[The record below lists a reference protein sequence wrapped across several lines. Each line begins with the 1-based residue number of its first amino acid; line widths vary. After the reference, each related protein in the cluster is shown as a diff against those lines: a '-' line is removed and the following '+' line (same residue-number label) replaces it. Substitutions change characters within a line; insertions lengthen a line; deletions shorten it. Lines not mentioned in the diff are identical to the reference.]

1 LKDLE
6 IIKENYTDP
15 QILTLDIEEKELAD
29 NDNTFLNAN
38 NIYTE
43 VEGEVGKNL
52 KLKDNQ
58 RVNLVG
64 IIKSRFGTAEDAR
77 KSSEKRWLSAY
88 SNYRGLYKKGVKFR
102 DSEKSRIFV
111 KITKTKVLAA
121 FGQLVDVIFG
131 AGIFP
136 IGISETKLPEGERK
150 NAHLDTQNP
159 SPTLESPD
167 NIGNRLEDETDNPYD
182 VGYEGDG
189 RILAAGET
197 LGRGEYSKTVEET
210 AEESGMLVEGLNPNP
225 QVFEL
230 SPAKKAA
237 RAMEKLIHDQI
248 EESKGSSEIRN
259 SLLEASLLG
268 TGILKGPFNFNKK
281 LNKWEMD
288 EDNNRVYAPLE
299 VRVPRI
305 EFVSC
310 WDFYPDPQATNV
322 DECEFIIHRHK
333 MNRSQ
338 LRQLR
343 NMPYF
348 NEDAIRD
355 CLREGPN
362 YIEKGFEDQLKD
374 QMSSPDES
382 GSSNFEVLEYWGIMD
397 AEYAREVGIDL
408 DEEIDDLDEVQIN
421 AWVCGNMLLRAV
433 VNPFS
438 PYRIPYHAFPYEKNP
453 YNFFGIGVAENMD
466 DSQQIMNGHARMAID
481 NLALAGS
488 LVFDVDESALVGGQ
502 TMEVYPGKIFRRQA
516 GMPGQSIYGLKFPNT
531 APENMMM
538 FDRFR
543 QLADEQTGIPSY
555 SHGQTGVQSMT
566 RTASGMSMLL
576 GAASLNIKTVVKNI
590 DDFLLKPLGE
600 SYFQWN
606 MQFFEGDLDIAGDL
620 EVKATGTNS
629 MMQKEVRS
637 QRLTMFLQTAQS
649 PAIAPFVK
657 ISKLVSEL
665 AYSLDLDPDEILND
679 PDEAAIMAQII
690 GMQNAGQTTG
700 PEAEAVGGQPGV
712 MGGVQGAP
720 QQPQELG
727 TTGTGGG
734 NIGTG
739 NVPLAGEA
747 EFSGTP
753 RAAGGAGQGS
763 PI

>member
-1 LKDLE
+1 M
-6 IIKENYTDP
+6 
-15 QILTLDIEEKELAD
+15 AD
-29 NDNTFLNAN
+29 NDNTFLGAN
-38 NIYTE
+38 QIYEE
-43 VEGEVGKNL
+43 VDGETGKKL
-52 KLKDNQ
+52 KLEDIQK
-58 RVNLVG
+58 VNLVA
-64 IIKSRFGTAEDAR
+64 IINSRFSAAEDAR
-77 KSSEKRWLSAY
+77 QNDEKRWLSSY
-88 SNYRGLYKKGVKFR
+88 ENYRGQYNSSVRFR
-102 DSEKSRIFV
+102 DSEKSRVFV
-111 KITKTKVLAA
+111 KVTKTKVLAA

-131 AGIFP
+131 TGKFP
-136 IGISETKLPEGERK
+136 IGITETKMPEGELAA
-150 NAHLDTQNP
+150 AHLDTETPVPGLEN
-159 SPTLESPD
+159 TLGEVPD
-167 NIGNRLEDETDNPYD
+167 DIGNRIEDEEPNPFD
-182 VGYEGDG
+182 VGYIGDERVLSPG
-189 RILAAGET
+189 ATFSKGVFQET
-197 LGRGEYSKTVEET
+197 LENLADEKGY
-210 AEESGMLVEGLNPNP
+210 LQEGFSANP
-225 QVFEL
+225 QHLEI
-230 SPAKKAA
+230 SPAQKAA
-237 RAMEKLIHDQI
+237 RRMEKLIHDQI
-248 EESKGSSEIRN
+248 EESSGSSELRN
-259 SLLEASLLG
+259 ALLEAALLG
-268 TGILKGPFNFNKK
+268 TGIVKGPFNFNKK
-281 LNKWEMD
+281 LNKWDTVEG
-288 EDNNRVYAPLE
+288 ERVYSPLE

-310 WDFYPDPQATNV
+310 WDFYPDPQATTI

-348 NEDAIRD
+348 DEDALRA
-355 CLREGPN
+355 CLQDGPN
-362 YIEKGFEDQLKD
+362 YVERSFESQLKD
-374 QMSSPDES
+374 DNTSPDDS
-382 GSSNFEVLEYWGIMD
+382 HHSNFEVLEHWGIMD
-397 AEYAREVGIDL
+397 AMYAREVGIELPDKV
-408 DEEIDDLDEVQIN
+408 DDLDEVQVN
-421 AWVCGNMLLRAV
+421 AWVCGGMLLRAV

-438 PYRIPYHAFPYEKNP
+438 PYRIPYNAFPYERNP

-576 GAASLNIKTVVKNI
+576 GAASLNIKTVVKNL

-606 MQFFEGDLDIAGDL
+606 MQFFEGELDVVGDL

-629 MMQKEVRS
+629 LMQKEVRS

-657 ISKLVSEL
+657 ISKLISEL

-679 PDEAAIMAQII
+679 PEEAAIMAQII

-700 PEAEAVGGQPGV
+700 PEAESPDGQPGA
-712 MGGVQGAP
+712 MGGVQGTP

-739 NVPLAGEA
+739 NVPVAGETQ
-747 EFSGTP
+747 FSGTP

-763 PI
+763 PV

>member
-1 LKDLE
+1 MAE
-6 IIKENYTDP
+6 
-15 QILTLDIEEKELAD
+15 
-29 NDNTFLNAN
+29 NDNSFLTAN
-38 NIYTE
+38 NIYEE
-43 VEGEVGKNL
+43 VEGEAGKNL
-52 KLKDNQ
+52 SLEEDQ
-58 RVNLVG
+58 QLNLVG
-64 IIKSRFGTAEDAR
+64 IIKSRFALAEESRDSDER
-77 KSSEKRWLSAY
+77 RWLRSY
-88 SNYRGLYKKGVKFR
+88 ENYRGLYNKSVKFR
-102 DSEKSRIFV
+102 ESEKSRIFV

-131 AGIFP
+131 TGKFP
-136 IGISETKLPEGERK
+136 IGIAETKLPEGEK
-150 NAHLDTQNP
+150 EDAFLDFQNP
-159 SPTLESPD
+159 SPNLEGNMPD
-167 NIGNRLEDETDNPYD
+167 NIGNRLEDAPVESIYD

-189 RILAAGET
+189 KTLKAGATYGTGLFEDTIEELAAEAGVV
-197 LGRGEYSKTVEET
+197 K
-210 AEESGMLVEGLNPNP
+210 EGTSADP
-225 QVFEL
+225 QKIEI
-230 SPAKKAA
+230 SPAQRAA
-237 RAMEKLIHDQI
+237 RRMEKLVHDQI
-248 EESKGSSEIRN
+248 EESNGGSEIR
-259 SLLEASLLG
+259 SALLEAALLG
-268 TGILKGPFNFNKK
+268 TGIVKGPFNFNKK
-281 LNKWEMD
+281 LHKWDRNETG
-288 EDNNRVYAPLE
+288 EREYSPLE

-310 WDFYPDPQATNV
+310 WDFYPDPAATNIE
-322 DECEFIIHRHK
+322 ECEYVVHRHK

-348 NEDAIRD
+348 DEEAIRE
-355 CLREGPN
+355 CIQQGPN
-362 YIEKGFEDQLKD
+362 YEEKDFESQLRDDYKA
-374 QMSSPDES
+374 DETYMP
-382 GSSNFEVLEYWGIMD
+382 NFEVLEYWGIMD
-397 AEYAREVGIDL
+397 AEYAREVGIELPDSV
-408 DEEIDDLDEVQIN
+408 DDLDEVQIN
-421 AWVCGNMLLRAV
+421 AWICGSKLLRAV
-433 VNPFS
+433 INPFT
-438 PYRIPYHAFPYEKNP
+438 PYRIPYNAFPYERNP
-453 YNFFGIGVAENMD
+453 YNFFGVGVAENMD

-502 TMEVYPGKIFRRQA
+502 NMEVYPGKIFRRQA

-576 GAASLNIKTVVKNI
+576 GAASLNIKTVVKNL

-600 SYFQWN
+600 AYFQWN
-606 MQFFEGDLDIAGDL
+606 MQFFDGEIDVAGDL

-629 MMQKEVRS
+629 LMQKEVRS

-679 PDEAAIMAQII
+679 PEEAAIMAQII

-700 PEAEAVGGQPGV
+700 EETQPGSEQPAG
-712 MGGVQGAP
+712 MGGLRGTPVEPQDLGA
-720 QQPQELG
+720 
-727 TTGTGGG
+727 TGTGGG
-734 NIGTG
+734 NIGIG
-739 NVPLAGEA
+739 NVPVAGEDT
-747 EFSGTP
+747 FSGTIGNIT
-753 RAAGGAGQGS
+753 AAS
-763 PI
+763 

>member
-1 LKDLE
+1 MAE
-6 IIKENYTDP
+6 
-15 QILTLDIEEKELAD
+15 
-29 NDNTFLNAN
+29 DNTFLSAD
-38 NIYTE
+38 NIYE
-43 VEGEVGKNL
+43 DVEGESGKTLNL
-52 KLKDNQ
+52 EIDQKQ
-58 RVNLVG
+58 NLVG
-64 IIKSRFGTAEDAR
+64 IINGRYAQAEDAR
-77 KSSEKRWLSAY
+77 QTDETRWLKAY
-88 SNYRGLYKKGVKFR
+88 ENYRGLYKNSVKFR

-131 AGIFP
+131 TGKFP
-136 IGISETKLPEGERK
+136 IGIAETKLPEGEK
-150 NAHLDTQNP
+150 ENAYLDTQNP
-159 SPTLESPD
+159 TPSIEITDENRG
-167 NIGNRLEDETDNPYD
+167 NIVDPFD

-189 RILAAGET
+189 RVLGAGST
-197 LGRGEYSKTVEET
+197 YNKVESI
-210 AEESGMLVEGLNPNP
+210 EEKADAMLTEGLSAIPDIP
-225 QVFEL
+225 EV
-230 SPAKKAA
+230 SPAEKAA
-237 RAMEKLIHDQI
+237 RRMEKLIHDQI
-248 EESKGSSEIRN
+248 EESNGSAEIRN
-259 SLLEASLLG
+259 ALLESALLG
-268 TGILKGPFNFNKK
+268 IGIVKGPFNFNKK
-281 LNKWEMD
+281 LHQWSSEGD
-288 EDNNRVYAPLE
+288 ERNYNPLE

-310 WDFYPDPQATNV
+310 WDFYPDPAATNIE
-322 DECEFIIHRHK
+322 ECEFIVHRHK
-333 MNRSQ
+333 MNKSQ

-348 NEDAIRD
+348 DKDAIRS
-355 CLREGPN
+355 CIQKGAN
-362 YIEKGFEDQLKD
+362 YVEKDFESQLKD
-374 QMSSPDES
+374 DNRSDES
-382 GSSNFEVLEYWGIMD
+382 YTSNFEILEYWGIMD
-397 AEYAREVGIDL
+397 AEYAREVGIEL
-408 DEEIDDLDEVQIN
+408 DDEIDDLDEVQIN
-421 AWVCGNMLLRAV
+421 AWVCGDTLLRAV
-433 VNPFS
+433 INPFT
-438 PYRIPYHAFPYEKNP
+438 PYRIPYNAFPYERNP

-502 TMEVYPGKIFRRQA
+502 SMEVYPGKVFRRQA

-538 FDRFR
+538 FDKFR

-576 GAASLNIKTVVKNI
+576 GASSLNIKTVIKNL

-606 MQFFEGDLDIAGDL
+606 MQFFEGGLDVKGDL

-629 MMQKEVRS
+629 LMQKEVRS

-679 PDEAAIMAQII
+679 PEEAAIMAQII
-690 GMQNAGQTTG
+690 GMQNAQQATGEEPSPLGQ
-700 PEAEAVGGQPGV
+700 QPGN
-712 MGGVQGAP
+712 MGTATGT
-720 QQPQELG
+720 PQEPQSLG
-727 TTGTGGG
+727 STGTGGG

-739 NVPLAGEA
+739 DVPQSGETT
-747 EFSGTP
+747 FSGTP
-753 RAAGGAGQGS
+753 RAVEG
-763 PI
+763 